1 MSVGFTMRRR
11 RSKRRRVTRHGE
23 SRLSAPPE
31 TVHGSPLSSRRSRG
45 RQRSSQRTYYVQAYQ
60 WVIEIPQCNARYTPC
75 VINGLFYSVSSQ
87 GEMST
92 KHTIVLH
99 LDHVIPLITS
109 AEKKYTY
116 VGSTLILLHI
126 CFPVNDMLLL
136 ETFQIFFEM
145 LRHSHT
151 S

>member
-1 MSVGFTMRRR
+1 
-11 RSKRRRVTRHGE
+11 
-23 SRLSAPPE
+23 
-31 TVHGSPLSSRRSRG
+31 
-45 RQRSSQRTYYVQAYQ
+45 
-60 WVIEIPQCNARYTPC
+60 
-75 VINGLFYSVSSQ
+75 
-87 GEMST
+87 MST